1 MTGSKSKN
9 TINQMKFFFSR
20 AKFRAFT
27 DAMLANDEQEWNIF
41 KSRNEDLF
49 RENPKLN
56 QNSLAELMQNK
67 SINPKMFCNFM
78 LVNNMGATFKD
89 DLRINEDEK
98 VIYSVQDNMFTLGNR
113 YNRKFFNSLK

>member
-41 KSRNEDLF
+41 KSRNEDFF

-67 SINPKMFCNFM
+67 SINPKMFCYFM
-78 LVNNMGATFKD
+78 WSTIWGLRFKT
-89 DLRINEDEK
+89 I
-98 VIYSVQDNMFTLGNR
+98 
-113 YNRKFFNSLK
+113 

>member
-41 KSRNEDLF
+41 KSRNEDF
-49 RENPKLN
+49 FVNRTTR
-56 QNSLAELMQNK
+56 SL
-67 SINPKMFCNFM
+67 
-78 LVNNMGATFKD
+78 
-89 DLRINEDEK
+89 LRIFVFLLPLSPMK
-98 VIYSVQDNMFTLGNR
+98 RGR
-113 YNRKFFNSLK
+113 P

>member
-1 MTGSKSKN
+1 MTGSKSKT

-41 KSRNEDLF
+41 KSRNEDFF

-78 LVNNMGATFKD
+78 LVNNMGATFQD
-89 DLRINEDEK
+89 DLRIDENEK
-98 VIYSVQDNMFTLGNR
+98 IIYSVTDNMFTLGNR
-113 YNRKFFNSLK
+113 YNRNFNS